1 MAAHIAIIDDDRVTS
16 SMLEKL
22 FSEKGYKVI
31 KAHDGE
37 KGLKLVREER
47 PRLVICDMLLPKI
60 HGADLCRKIKDDPE
74 LKETKVVLITAV
86 YKGATSRIDVK
97 SYGADNYFEKPID
110 TKELLSWVEKNV
122 PAEPRPA
129 PPEKKPNDKK
139 IDIESLN
146 VDDVVSQL
154 KNMVDK
160 EPGKKK

>member
-74 LKETKVVLITAV
+74 LKETRVVLITAV

-97 SYGADNYFEKPID
+97 SYGADNYFEKPIN

-154 KNMVDK
+154 KNMVD
-160 EPGKKK
+160 EVPGKKK